1 MSTETPSRT
10 ILLSGG
16 SRGLGLALVRHL
28 LAGGHAVATFARNE
42 TPAVAALARE
52 QGDRFLFS
60 AFDGRDAAATQRF
73 VAAAIER
80 FGGIDGLVN
89 NAAVGQ
95 DHLLVNLSPERIT
108 ELLEI
113 NVRAPVLLTRAVVRH
128 MLVEGRRGRIVTIT
142 SICGSRGYAG
152 LTVYSATKGA
162 MDAFTRS
169 LAREL
174 GPRGILVNAIAPG
187 FFLSEMSS
195 VLAKE
200 QIETIRRRT
209 PTERLVTDEDVVP
222 FLDLFLF
229 GESNVTGQ
237 VAYVDGGLTF

>member
-1 MSTETPSRT
+1 MSPETARRT
-10 ILLSGG
+10 LLISGG

-28 LAGGHAVATFARNE
+28 LAGGHAVATFARGA
-42 TPAVAALARE
+42 TPAVEALARE
-52 QGDRFLFS
+52 HPDRFLFT
-60 AFDGRDAAATQRF
+60 ALDARDARATQGF
-73 VAAAIER
+73 VGTVAER

-128 MLVEGRRGRIVTIT
+128 MLVEGRKGRIVNIT

-195 VLAKE
+195 VLAPE
-200 QIETIRRRT
+200 QVETIRRRT

-229 GESNVTGQ
+229 GDANVTGQ